1 MGSERRVGKKGPRRV
16 TWLVVEAGPRL
27 STSRQSR
34 QRNQRQ
40 ERKKGED
47 NSSGFWI
54 HPIVPSHLPRS
65 LSLSLSLHTWLTM
78 VCSRVQRKREKQKA
92 AEERWKG
99 GPMTAPIPPYKSVM
113 WAEVGPPNHKPP
125 RHPRLT
131 LESVWAHRHTS
142 LEASNPIPPAPPPP
156 FLCLC
161 SGLGVH
167 YSPLLYSSLLFYFC
181 FIYFI

>member
-65 LSLSLSLHTWLTM
+65 LSLSLSLYTRGLQWFVPEFKEKEKNKKL
-78 VCSRVQRKREKQKA
+78 QKRDG
-92 AEERWKG
+92 RG
-99 GPMTAPIPPYKSVM
+99 DP
-113 WAEVGPPNHKPP
+113 
-125 RHPRLT
+125 
-131 LESVWAHRHTS
+131 
-142 LEASNPIPPAPPPP
+142 
-156 FLCLC
+156 
-161 SGLGVH
+161 
-167 YSPLLYSSLLFYFC
+167 
-181 FIYFI
+181 